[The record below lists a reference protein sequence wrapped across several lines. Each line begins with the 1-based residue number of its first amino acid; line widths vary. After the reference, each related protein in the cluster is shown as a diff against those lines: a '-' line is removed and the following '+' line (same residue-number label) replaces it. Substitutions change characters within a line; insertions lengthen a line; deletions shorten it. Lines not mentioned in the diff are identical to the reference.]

1 MKFCLQNYYF
11 KHYKYIQNYTTM
23 TKDLRLH
30 IEELYTK
37 AIEHRSSGLI
47 DKNFKDENQKKL
59 QLAFRA
65 LSEAQLEVHAAM
77 KRDRY
82 YVSVKAIDLFNKIDY
97 AINLISKQLEGDV
110 FNVTT
115 FKVLEMDEL
124 AKTVISVSDLLNL
137 RMWSHVEP
145 YVSSKYVIYE
155 SVSMA
160 IHNILNV
167 RNEIYKII

>member
-1 MKFCLQNYYF
+1 
-11 KHYKYIQNYTTM
+11 M
-23 TKDLRLH
+23 TRDLRLH

-47 DKNFKDENQKKL
+47 DKKFKDENQKKL

-77 KRDRY
+77 KKDRY
-82 YVSVKAIDLFNKIDY
+82 YVSVKAIELFNKIDY
-97 AINLISKQLEGDV
+97 AINLIAKELEGDV
-110 FNVTT
+110 FNVTA

-124 AKTVISVSDLLNL
+124 AKTAISIGDLLHG
-137 RMWSHVEP
+137 RMWSYVEP

-155 SVSMA
+155 CVTLA
-160 IHNILNV
+160 THNILNV

>member
-1 MKFCLQNYYF
+1 
-11 KHYKYIQNYTTM
+11 M
-23 TKDLRLH
+23 TKDLRLQ

-37 AIEHRSSGLI
+37 AIEHRSSELMT
-47 DKNFKDENQKKL
+47 KKFKDENQKKL
-59 QLAFRA
+59 QLAFKA

-77 KRDRY
+77 KKDRY

-124 AKTVISVSDLLNL
+124 AKNVISVSDLLNL

-155 SVSMA
+155 CVSLAM
-160 IHNILNV
+160 HNILNV

>member
-1 MKFCLQNYYF
+1 
-11 KHYKYIQNYTTM
+11 M
-23 TKDLRLH
+23 TRDLRLQ

-37 AIEHRSSGLI
+37 AIEHRSSELMTKKI
-47 DKNFKDENQKKL
+47 KDENQKKL

-65 LSEAQLEVHAAM
+65 LSEAQLEVHSAM
-77 KRDRY
+77 KKDRY
-82 YVSVKAIDLFNKIDY
+82 YVSVKAIELFEKIDY
-97 AINLISKQLEGDV
+97 AINLISKELEGDV
-110 FNVTT
+110 FNVTK

-124 AKTVISVSDLLNL
+124 AKTVISVSGLLDL

-155 SVSMA
+155 CVSMA
-160 IHNILNV
+160 MHNILSV